1 MKTIKHLLFLCFLS
15 VLVACSEDT
24 FIPQSEIS
32 PNANG
37 NSVDLISMV
46 VPDIEMD
53 DAATRSK
60 LIDDGT
66 GLKFAWQEND
76 AIGIVPMSGNP
87 LRFPINADNA
97 GKSTAIFDGGGWALR
112 TDMKYAAFFPINE
125 KNQGTD
131 IKHIVIDYAGQTQG
145 NYMKYDFLAT
155 GAVKPSDGQVTF
167 NMKRLSAILKISI
180 SMPAG
185 STSRYGTLIAPE
197 ESFGVKGVLDLS
209 GNEPVYTP
217 TGRTKFINTDLGIE
231 KSSDIAWTYEVY
243 MMIPPTNLSGKTL
256 TFRLTSDA
264 GYAYEAELQGKNF
277 EAGKAYK
284 LSGSARGATI
294 KNLNLI
300 NAAQDAGQ
308 NPEVGTFSTNTD
320 GTVNVNDNLDKIAK
334 VVSIQVIYAED
345 PTICDEI
352 GYFRNLEKLTCGNYL
367 NTSENQMINSLDVSN
382 NTKLTLLA
390 FGCNKL
396 TTIDLS
402 KNTLLETLYCFT
414 NSLASLDL
422 SNNPELRALRC
433 QSNLLTSLD
442 LSNNPKL
449 QEIRCGDNQM
459 TSLDVSGCMT
469 LTDLRCANNQL
480 TSLDLSNCTSLNYLE
495 CPTNNLTSLDISNS
509 TALKELRCNN
519 NQFTSLDVSNNAK
532 LELLDCGKNQLT
544 SLDVSNN
551 TALINLFCR
560 YNQLTSLDVSN
571 NTNLITILCDYNQI
585 TSINLTNN
593 TELETLTMGGN
604 KLTSLDVSSCSE
616 LYDLHCFGNQLTS
629 LDVSNLTNLEDLYC
643 FSNQLTSLDVSNN
656 TELMILQCDGNKL
669 TTLDVSNNTNLEE
682 LSCARNPFEELSIND
697 MEKLVRL
704 DISNCPSLKKL
715 KCQSNH
721 LSTLFVQN
729 NPALELLW
737 CQNNYLDELNLSGC
751 TALKQ
756 LRSFKNMMSYLDI
769 SGCTSLY
776 LYYPRLDSFCLVGD
790 QYADENRN
798 SYQEMTLKARSND
811 TTDLNTSNTSFYNE
825 HVTVTK
831 E

>member
-1 MKTIKHLLFLCFLS
+1 
-15 VLVACSEDT
+15 
-24 FIPQSEIS
+24 
-32 PNANG
+32 
-37 NSVDLISMV
+37 MV

-53 DAATRSK
+53 NATTRSK
-60 LIDDGT
+60 LFDDGT

-185 STSRYGTLIAPE
+185 STSRYGTLVAPE
-197 ESFGVKGVLDLS
+197 EAFDVKGVLDLS
-209 GNEPVYTP
+209 GNEPIYSP
-217 TGRTKFINTDLGIE
+217 LGKTKFINTDLGIE
-231 KSSDIAWTYEVY
+231 KTSASAWTYEVY

-256 TFRLTSDA
+256 TFRLTSDR

-277 EAGKAYK
+277 EAGKAYQ
-284 LSGSARGATI
+284 LSGEAQGATI

-300 NAAQDAGQ
+300 AAAENATQ
-308 NPEVGTFSTNTD
+308 NPDVGTFVKNTD
-320 GTVNVNDNLDKIAK
+320 GTVNINDNLEKIAN
-334 VVSIQVIYAED
+334 VVSVNVGHIED
-345 PTICDEI
+345 PTVCDEI
-352 GYFRNLEKLTCGNYL
+352 GYFRNLQQLACTNYL
-367 NTSENQMINSLDVSN
+367 NTEENLMIQSLDVSN
-382 NTKLTLLA
+382 NRYLKSLIC
-390 FGCNKL
+390 GCNNL
-396 TTIDLS
+396 TTLDLS
-402 KNTLLETLYCFT
+402 KNTMLTQLYCFNNKLT
-414 NSLASLDL
+414 SLDLSNNPQLQTLMCYRNSLTSLDL
-422 SNNPELRALRC
+422 SNNPEL
-433 QSNLLTSLD
+433 N
-442 LSNNPKL
+442 
-449 QEIRCGDNQM
+449 EIVCY
-459 TSLDVSGCMT
+459 
-469 LTDLRCANNQL
+469 NNQ
-480 TSLDLSNCTSLNYLE
+480 
-495 CPTNNLTSLDISNS
+495 I
-509 TALKELRCNN
+509 
-519 NQFTSLDVSNNAK
+519 
-532 LELLDCGKNQLT
+532 
-544 SLDVSNN
+544 
-551 TALINLFCR
+551 
-560 YNQLTSLDVSN
+560 
-571 NTNLITILCDYNQI
+571 
-585 TSINLTNN
+585 
-593 TELETLTMGGN
+593 
-604 KLTSLDVSSCSE
+604 
-616 LYDLHCFGNQLTS
+616 
-629 LDVSNLTNLEDLYC
+629 
-643 FSNQLTSLDVSNN
+643 TSLDVSNN

-682 LSCARNPFEELSIND
+682 LSCSRNPFEELSITN

-704 DISNCPSLKKL
+704 DISNCPSLKTL

-790 QYADENRN
+790 QYEDENRN

-811 TTDLNTSNTSFYNE
+811 TTDLNTSSTSFYNE

>member
-1 MKTIKHLLFLCFLS
+1 MKTFKHFLFLCFLS
-15 VLVACSEDT
+15 VLVACTEDT
-24 FIPQSEIS
+24 FMPQSEIS
-32 PNANG
+32 PIADG
-37 NSVDLISMV
+37 NSVDMISMV

-53 DAATRSK
+53 ATTRSK
-60 LIDDGT
+60 LIDDGSQ
-66 GLKFAWQEND
+66 LKFEWKEND
-76 AIGIVPMSGNP
+76 AIGVVPLSGHP
-87 LRFPINADNA
+87 LLFPIHAENA
-97 GKSTAIFDGGGWALR
+97 GKNTALFDGGGWALR

-145 NYMKYDFLAT
+145 NYMDYDFLAT

-185 STSRYGTLIAPE
+185 STAHYGTLIAPE
-197 ESFGVKGVLDLS
+197 EIFGVKGVLDLS

-217 TGRTKFINTDLGIE
+217 EGRTKFINTDLGIE
-231 KSSDIAWTYEVY
+231 KTSTSAWTYEVY
-243 MMIPPTNLSGKTL
+243 MMVPPTDLSGKTL

-264 GYAYEAELQGKNF
+264 GYAYEATLQGKKF
-277 EAGKAYK
+277 EAGKAYQ
-284 LSGSARGATI
+284 LSGSALGATI

-334 VVSIQVIYAED
+334 VISIQVTYAED
-345 PTICDEI
+345 PTVCDEI
-352 GYFRNLEKLTCGNYL
+352 GYFRNLEKLACGNFL
-367 NTSENQMINSLDVSN
+367 NTEENQMINSLDVSN

-402 KNTLLETLYCFT
+402 KNTLLETLYCFA

-422 SNNPELRALRC
+422 SNNPQLQTLMCYRN
-433 QSNLLTSLD
+433 SLTSLD

-449 QEIRCGDNQM
+449 QKIICGDNQM

-532 LELLDCGKNQLT
+532 LELLDCHKNQLT

-551 TALINLFCR
+551 TALINLFC
-560 YNQLTSLDVSN
+560 YKNQLTSLDVSN
-571 NTNLITILCDYNQI
+571 NTNLITIQCDYNQI

-616 LYDLHCFGNQLTS
+616 LLDLHCFGNQLTS

-656 TELMILQCDGNKL
+656 TALMYLECENNQL

-682 LSCARNPFEELSIND
+682 LYCGKNLFEELTITN
-697 MEKLVRL
+697 MENLVL
-704 DISNCPSLKKL
+704 LNIVNCPALKTL

-721 LSTLFVQN
+721 LNILYITGNAALETLF
-729 NPALELLW
+729 
-737 CQNNYLDELNLSGC
+737 CQVNYLKDLDLSGC

-756 LRSFKNMMSYLDI
+756 LRSFKNLMSYLDI

-776 LYYPRLDSFCLVGD
+776 LYNINASSFCMVGN

-811 TTDLNTSNTSFYNE
+811 TTDLNTSSTSFNNE

>member
-32 PNANG
+32 PNSNG

-53 DAATRSK
+53 DATTRSK

-131 IKHIVIDYAGQTQG
+131 IKHIAIDYAGQTQG

-185 STSRYGTLIAPE
+185 STSRYGTLVAPE
-197 ESFGVKGVLDLS
+197 EAFDVKGCADLS
-209 GNEPVYTP
+209 GNEPIYSP
-217 TGRTKFINTDLGIE
+217 LGKTKFINTDLGIE
-231 KSSDIAWTYEVY
+231 KTSASAWTYEVY

-264 GYAYEAELQGKNF
+264 GYAYEANLQGKNF
-277 EAGKAYK
+277 EAGKAYQ
-284 LSGSARGATI
+284 LSGEAQGATI

-300 NAAQDAGQ
+300 AAAENTTQ
-308 NPEVGTFSTNTD
+308 NPDVGTFVKNTD
-320 GTVNVNDNLDKIAK
+320 GTVNINDNLEKIAS
-334 VVSIQVIYAED
+334 VVSVNVAYIED

-367 NTSENQMINSLDVSN
+367 NTEENLMIQSLDVSN
-382 NTKLTLLA
+382 NRYLKSLIC
-390 FGCNKL
+390 GCNNL
-396 TTIDLS
+396 TTLDLS
-402 KNTLLETLYCFT
+402 KNTMLTQLYCFNNKLT
-414 NSLASLDL
+414 SLDLSNNPQLQTLMCYRNSLTSLDL
-422 SNNPELRALRC
+422 SNNPEL
-433 QSNLLTSLD
+433 N
-442 LSNNPKL
+442 
-449 QEIRCGDNQM
+449 EIVCY
-459 TSLDVSGCMT
+459 
-469 LTDLRCANNQL
+469 NNQ
-480 TSLDLSNCTSLNYLE
+480 
-495 CPTNNLTSLDISNS
+495 I
-509 TALKELRCNN
+509 
-519 NQFTSLDVSNNAK
+519 
-532 LELLDCGKNQLT
+532 
-544 SLDVSNN
+544 
-551 TALINLFCR
+551 
-560 YNQLTSLDVSN
+560 
-571 NTNLITILCDYNQI
+571 
-585 TSINLTNN
+585 
-593 TELETLTMGGN
+593 
-604 KLTSLDVSSCSE
+604 
-616 LYDLHCFGNQLTS
+616 
-629 LDVSNLTNLEDLYC
+629 
-643 FSNQLTSLDVSNN
+643 TSLDVSNN

-682 LSCARNPFEELSIND
+682 LSCTSNPFEELSITN

-704 DISNCPSLKKL
+704 DISNCPSLKTL

-721 LSTLFVQN
+721 LSTLYVQN
-729 NPALELLW
+729 DPALELLW

-811 TTDLNTSNTSFYNE
+811 TTDLNTSSTSFYNE

>member
-1 MKTIKHLLFLCFLS
+1 MKTFKHFPFLCFLS
-15 VLVACSEDT
+15 VLVACTEDT
-24 FIPQSEIS
+24 FMPQSEIS
-32 PNANG
+32 PIADG
-37 NSVDLISMV
+37 NSVAIISMV

-53 DAATRSK
+53 ATTRSK
-60 LIDDGT
+60 LIDDGSQ
-66 GLKFAWQEND
+66 LKFEWKEND
-76 AIGIVPMSGNP
+76 AIGVVPLSGHP
-87 LRFPINADNA
+87 LLFPIHAENA
-97 GKSTAIFDGGGWALR
+97 GKNTALFDGGGWALR

-145 NYMKYDFLAT
+145 NYMNYDFLAT

-167 NMKRLSAILKISI
+167 NMKRISAILKISI

-185 STSRYGTLIAPE
+185 STAHYGTLIAPE
-197 ESFGVKGVLDLS
+197 EIFGVKGVLDLS

-217 TGRTKFINTDLGIE
+217 EGRTKFINTDLGIE
-231 KSSDIAWTYEVY
+231 KTSTSAWTYEVY
-243 MMIPPTNLSGKTL
+243 MMVPPTDLSGKTL

-264 GYAYEAELQGKNF
+264 GYAYEATLQGKKF

-294 KNLNLI
+294 KNLRLI
-300 NAAQDAGQ
+300 SAAQDVGQ

-320 GTVNVNDNLDKIAK
+320 GTVNVNDNLDRIAK
-334 VVSIQVIYAED
+334 VISIQVAYKED

-352 GYFRNLEKLTCGNYL
+352 GYFRNLEKLTCNNYV

-382 NTKLTLLA
+382 NTKLTFLA

-433 QSNLLTSLD
+433 FSNQLTSLD
-442 LSNNPKL
+442 VSNLTNL
-449 QEIRCGDNQM
+449 EDLHCFSNQL
-459 TSLDVSGCMT
+459 TSLDVSGCMV

-480 TSLDLSNCTSLNYLE
+480 TLLDLSNCTSLTYLE
-495 CPTNNLTSLDISNS
+495 CTGNQLTSLDVSNS

-519 NQFTSLDVSNNAK
+519 NQFTSLDVSNNTK
-532 LELLDCGKNQLT
+532 LEILDCHKNQLT

-551 TALINLFCR
+551 TALINLFC
-560 YNQLTSLDVSN
+560 YKNQLTSLDVSN
-571 NTNLITILCDYNQI
+571 NTNLITIQCDYNQI

-604 KLTSLDVSSCSE
+604 KLTSLDVSSCSG
-616 LYDLHCFGNQLTS
+616 LYDLHCFSNQLTS

-656 TELMILQCDGNKL
+656 TALMYLNCESNQL
-669 TTLDVSNNTNLEE
+669 TTLDVSKNTLLEE
-682 LSCARNPFEELSIND
+682 LTCGKNLFEELTITN
-697 MEKLVRL
+697 MEKLVFF
-704 DISNCPSLKKL
+704 DINNCPALKTL

-721 LSTLFVQN
+721 LSVLYVNNNSALETLF
-729 NPALELLW
+729 
-737 CQNNYLDELNLSGC
+737 CMNNYLTQLDLSGC
-751 TALKQ
+751 IALKQ
-756 LRSFKNMMSYLDI
+756 LRSFNNMMSNLDI

-776 LYYPRLDSFCLVGD
+776 LYNSNASSFCMVGN

-798 SYQEMTLKARSND
+798 SYREMTLKARADD
-811 TTDLNTSNTSFYNE
+811 TTNLNTNTSFNNA
-825 HVTVTK
+825 HVTVTR

>member
-1 MKTIKHLLFLCFLS
+1 MKTFKHFPFLCFLS
-15 VLVACSEDT
+15 VLVACTEDT
-24 FIPQSEIS
+24 FMPQSEIS
-32 PNANG
+32 PIADG
-37 NSVDLISMV
+37 NSVAMISMV

-53 DAATRSK
+53 ATTRSK
-60 LIDDGT
+60 LIDDGSQ
-66 GLKFAWQEND
+66 LKFEWKEND
-76 AIGIVPMSGNP
+76 AIGVVPLSGHP
-87 LRFPINADNA
+87 LLFPINAENA
-97 GKSTAIFDGGGWALR
+97 GKNTALFDGGGWALR

-145 NYMKYDFLAT
+145 NYMNYDFLAT

-167 NMKRLSAILKISI
+167 NMKRISAILKISI

-185 STSRYGTLIAPE
+185 STAHYGTLIAPE
-197 ESFGVKGVLDLS
+197 EAFGVKGVLDLS

-217 TGRTKFINTDLGIE
+217 EGRTKFINTDLGIE
-231 KSSDIAWTYEVY
+231 KTSTSAWTYEVY
-243 MMIPPTNLSGKTL
+243 MMVPPTDLSGKTL

-264 GYAYEAELQGKNF
+264 GYAYEATLQGKKF

-294 KNLNLI
+294 KNLRLI
-300 NAAQDAGQ
+300 SAAQDVGQ

-334 VVSIQVIYAED
+334 VISIQVAYAED

-352 GYFRNLEKLTCGNYL
+352 GYFRNLEKLTCNNYV

-382 NTKLTLLA
+382 NTKLTFLA

-433 QSNLLTSLD
+433 FSNQLTSLD
-442 LSNNPKL
+442 VSNLTNL
-449 QEIRCGDNQM
+449 EDLHCFSNQL
-459 TSLDVSGCMT
+459 TSLDVSGCMV

-480 TSLDLSNCTSLNYLE
+480 TLLDLSNCTSLTYLE
-495 CPTNNLTSLDISNS
+495 CTGNQLTSLDVSNS

-519 NQFTSLDVSNNAK
+519 NQFTSLDVSNNTNLESLNCSKNK
-532 LELLDCGKNQLT
+532 LSTLDVSNNTKLLNLLCTHNQLT
-544 SLDVSNN
+544 SLDVSN
-551 TALINLFCR
+551 
-560 YNQLTSLDVSN
+560 LTHL
-571 NTNLITILCDYNQI
+571 TYMQCDYNQI

-604 KLTSLDVSSCSE
+604 KLTSLDVSSCSG
-616 LYDLHCFGNQLTS
+616 LYDLHCFSNQLTS

-656 TELMILQCDGNKL
+656 TALMYLNCESNQL
-669 TTLDVSNNTNLEE
+669 TTLDVSKNTLLEE
-682 LSCARNPFEELSIND
+682 LTCGKNLFEELTITN
-697 MEKLVRL
+697 MENLVFL
-704 DISNCPSLKKL
+704 DIVNCPALKTL

-721 LSTLFVQN
+721 LNILYITGNAALETLF
-729 NPALELLW
+729 
-737 CQNNYLDELNLSGC
+737 CQVNYLKDLDLSGC

-756 LRSFKNMMSYLDI
+756 LRSFNNLMSYLDI

-776 LYYPRLDSFCLVGD
+776 LYNSNASSFCMVGN

-798 SYQEMTLKARSND
+798 SYREMTLKARADD
-811 TTDLNTSNTSFYNE
+811 TTNLNTNTSFNNA
-825 HVTVTK
+825 HVTVTR

>member
-1 MKTIKHLLFLCFLS
+1 MKTFKHFPFLCFLS
-15 VLVACSEDT
+15 VLVACTEDT
-24 FIPQSEIS
+24 FMPQSEIS
-32 PNANG
+32 PIADG
-37 NSVDLISMV
+37 NSVAIISMV

-53 DAATRSK
+53 ATTRSK
-60 LIDDGT
+60 LIDDGSQ
-66 GLKFAWQEND
+66 LKFEWKEND
-76 AIGIVPMSGNP
+76 AIGVVPLSGHP
-87 LRFPINADNA
+87 LLFPIHAENA
-97 GKSTAIFDGGGWALR
+97 GKNTALFDGGGWALR

-145 NYMKYDFLAT
+145 NYMNYDFLAT

-167 NMKRLSAILKISI
+167 NMKRISAILKISI

-185 STSRYGTLIAPE
+185 STAHYGTLIAPE
-197 ESFGVKGVLDLS
+197 EIFGVKGVLDLS

-217 TGRTKFINTDLGIE
+217 EGRTKFINTDLGIE
-231 KSSDIAWTYEVY
+231 KTSTSAWTYEVY
-243 MMIPPTNLSGKTL
+243 MMVPPTDLSGKTL

-264 GYAYEAELQGKNF
+264 GYAYEATLQGKKF

-294 KNLNLI
+294 KNLRLI
-300 NAAQDAGQ
+300 SAAQDVGQ

-334 VVSIQVIYAED
+334 VISIQVAYAED

-352 GYFRNLEKLTCGNYL
+352 GYFRNLEKLTCNNYV

-382 NTKLTLLA
+382 NTKLTFLA

-433 QSNLLTSLD
+433 FSNQLTSLD
-442 LSNNPKL
+442 VSNLTNL
-449 QEIRCGDNQM
+449 EDLHCFSNQL
-459 TSLDVSGCMT
+459 TSLDVSGCMV

-480 TSLDLSNCTSLNYLE
+480 TLLDLSNCTSLTYLE
-495 CPTNNLTSLDISNS
+495 CTGNQLTSLDVSNS

-519 NQFTSLDVSNNAK
+519 NQFTSLDVSNNTNLESLNCSKNK
-532 LELLDCGKNQLT
+532 LSTLDVSNNTKLLNLLCTHNQLT
-544 SLDVSNN
+544 SLDVSN
-551 TALINLFCR
+551 
-560 YNQLTSLDVSN
+560 LTHL
-571 NTNLITILCDYNQI
+571 TYMQCDYNQI

-604 KLTSLDVSSCSE
+604 KLTSLDVSSCSG
-616 LYDLHCFGNQLTS
+616 LYDLHCFSNQLTS

-656 TELMILQCDGNKL
+656 TALMYLNCESNQL
-669 TTLDVSNNTNLEE
+669 TTLDVSKNTLLEE
-682 LSCARNPFEELSIND
+682 LTCGKNLFEELTITN
-697 MEKLVRL
+697 MENLVFL
-704 DISNCPSLKKL
+704 DIVNCPALKTL

-721 LSTLFVQN
+721 LNILYITGNAALETLF
-729 NPALELLW
+729 
-737 CQNNYLDELNLSGC
+737 CQVNYLKDLDLSGC
-751 TALKQ
+751 TSLKQ
-756 LRSFKNMMSYLDI
+756 LRSFKNLMSYLDI

-776 LYYPRLDSFCLVGD
+776 LYNSNASSFCMVGN
-790 QYADENRN
+790 QYADENQN
-798 SYQEMTLKARSND
+798 SYQEMTLKARADD
-811 TTDLNTSNTSFYNE
+811 TTNLNTNTSFNNG
-825 HVTVTK
+825 HVTVTR

>member
-32 PNANG
+32 PNSNG

-131 IKHIVIDYAGQTQG
+131 IKHIAIDYAGQTQG

-185 STSRYGTLIAPE
+185 STAHYGTLIAPE
-197 ESFGVKGVLDLS
+197 EAFGVKGVLDLS

-217 TGRTKFINTDLGIE
+217 EGRTKFINTDLGLE
-231 KSSDIAWTYEVY
+231 KTSTSAWTYEVY
-243 MMIPPTNLSGKTL
+243 MMVPPTDLSGKTL

-264 GYAYEAELQGKNF
+264 GYAYEATLQGKRF

-284 LSGSARGATI
+284 LSGSAQGATI
-294 KNLNLI
+294 KNLRLI
-300 NAAQDAGQ
+300 SAAQDAGQ

-320 GTVNVNDNLDKIAK
+320 GTVNVNDNLEKIAK
-334 VVSIQVIYAED
+334 VVSIQVTYAED
-345 PTICDEI
+345 PTVCDEI
-352 GYFRNLEKLTCGNYL
+352 GYFRNLEKLACGNFL
-367 NTSENQMINSLDVSN
+367 NTEENQMINSLDVSN

-402 KNTLLETLYCFT
+402 KNPLLEELYCF
-414 NSLASLDL
+414 
-422 SNNPELRALRC
+422 NNT
-433 QSNLLTSLD
+433 LTSLD
-442 LSNNPKL
+442 LSKNPDLRVLRCNINSLTSLNLSNNPKL
-449 QEIRCGDNQM
+449 SEIRCGNNDQM
-459 TSLDVSGCMT
+459 TSLDVSGCMA
-469 LTDLRCANNQL
+469 LTELRCGRNQLSSLDLSSCTLLNYLECNNNQL
-480 TSLDLSNCTSLNYLE
+480 SSLDLSNCTVLN
-495 CPTNNLTSLDISNS
+495 TLT
-509 TALKELRCNN
+509 CNN
-519 NQFTSLDVSNNAK
+519 NQLSSLDLSNCTVLKILTCNSNRLSSLNVSNCTV
-532 LELLDCGKNQLT
+532 L
-544 SLDVSNN
+544 N
-551 TALINLFCR
+551 TLFCYR
-560 YNQLTSLDVSN
+560 NQLTSLDVSN
-571 NTNLITILCDYNQI
+571 NTNLITLQCDWNQI
-585 TSINLTNN
+585 TSLDISNN
-593 TELETLTMGGN
+593 SSLETLTLGGN
-604 KLTSLDVSSCSE
+604 KLTSLDVSNCPG
-616 LYDLHCFGNQLTS
+616 LLDLHCYN
-629 LDVSNLTNLEDLYC
+629 
-643 FSNQLTSLDVSNN
+643 NQLTSLDVSNN
-656 TELMILQCDGNKL
+656 TALMYLNCRNNQL
-669 TTLDVSNNTNLEE
+669 TTLDVSNNTNLKE
-682 LSCARNPFEELSIND
+682 LNCGKNLFEELTITN
-697 MEKLVRL
+697 MENLVFL
-704 DISNCPSLKKL
+704 EIEDCPALKTL

-721 LSTLFVQN
+721 LNSLYITGNAALETLF
-729 NPALELLW
+729 
-737 CQNNYLDELNLSGC
+737 CQVNYLTELNLSGC

-776 LYYPRLDSFCLVGD
+776 LYYPRLDSFCLVGN

-811 TTDLNTSNTSFYNE
+811 TTDLNTSSTSFNNE

>member
-1 MKTIKHLLFLCFLS
+1 MKTFKHFPFLCFLS
-15 VLVACSEDT
+15 VLVACTEDT
-24 FIPQSEIS
+24 FMPQSEIS
-32 PNANG
+32 PIADG
-37 NSVDLISMV
+37 NSVAMISMV

-53 DAATRSK
+53 ATTRSK
-60 LIDDGT
+60 LIDDGSQ
-66 GLKFAWQEND
+66 LKFEWKEND
-76 AIGIVPMSGNP
+76 AIGVVPLSGHP
-87 LRFPINADNA
+87 LLFPIHAENA
-97 GKSTAIFDGGGWALR
+97 GKNTALFDGGGWALR
-112 TDMKYAAFFPINE
+112 TDMKYAAFFPINK

-145 NYMKYDFLAT
+145 NYMNYDFLAT

-167 NMKRLSAILKISI
+167 NMKRISAILKISI

-185 STSRYGTLIAPE
+185 STAHYGTLIAPE
-197 ESFGVKGVLDLS
+197 EAFGVKGVLDLS

-217 TGRTKFINTDLGIE
+217 EGRTKFINTDLGLE
-231 KSSDIAWTYEVY
+231 KTSTSAWTYEVY
-243 MMIPPTNLSGKTL
+243 MMVPPTDLSGKTL

-264 GYAYEAELQGKNF
+264 GYAYEATLQGKKF

-294 KNLNLI
+294 KNLRLI
-300 NAAQDAGQ
+300 SAAQDVGQ

-334 VVSIQVIYAED
+334 VISIQVAYAED

-352 GYFRNLEKLTCGNYL
+352 GYFRNLEKLTCNNYV

-382 NTKLTLLA
+382 NTKLTFLA

-433 QSNLLTSLD
+433 FSNQLTSLD
-442 LSNNPKL
+442 VSNLTNL
-449 QEIRCGDNQM
+449 EDLHCFSNQL
-459 TSLDVSGCMT
+459 TSLDVSGCMV

-480 TSLDLSNCTSLNYLE
+480 TLLDLSNCTSLTYLE
-495 CPTNNLTSLDISNS
+495 CTGNQLTSLDVSNS

-519 NQFTSLDVSNNAK
+519 NQFTSLDVSNNTNLESLNCSKNK
-532 LELLDCGKNQLT
+532 LSTLDVSNNTKLLNLLCTHNQLT
-544 SLDVSNN
+544 SLDVSN
-551 TALINLFCR
+551 
-560 YNQLTSLDVSN
+560 LTHL
-571 NTNLITILCDYNQI
+571 TYMQCDYNQI

-604 KLTSLDVSSCSE
+604 KLTSLDVSSCSG
-616 LYDLHCFGNQLTS
+616 LYDLHCFSNQLTS

-656 TELMILQCDGNKL
+656 TALMYLNCESNQL
-669 TTLDVSNNTNLEE
+669 TTLDVSKNTLLEE
-682 LSCARNPFEELSIND
+682 LTCGKNLFEELTITN
-697 MEKLVRL
+697 MENLVFL
-704 DISNCPSLKKL
+704 DIVNCPALKTL

-721 LSTLFVQN
+721 LNILYITGNAALETLF
-729 NPALELLW
+729 
-737 CQNNYLDELNLSGC
+737 CQVNYLKDLDLSGC

-756 LRSFKNMMSYLDI
+756 LRSFNNLMSYLDI

-776 LYYPRLDSFCLVGD
+776 LYNSNASSFCMVGN

-798 SYQEMTLKARSND
+798 SYREMTLKARADD
-811 TTDLNTSNTSFYNE
+811 TTNLNTNTLFNND
-825 HVTVTK
+825 HVTVIR

>member
-1 MKTIKHLLFLCFLS
+1 
-15 VLVACSEDT
+15 
-24 FIPQSEIS
+24 
-32 PNANG
+32 
-37 NSVDLISMV
+37 MV

-60 LIDDGT
+60 LFDDGT

-185 STSRYGTLIAPE
+185 STSRYGTLVAPE
-197 ESFGVKGVLDLS
+197 EAFDVKGVLDLS
-209 GNEPVYTP
+209 GNEPIYSP
-217 TGRTKFINTDLGIE
+217 LGKTKFINTDLGIE
-231 KSSDIAWTYEVY
+231 KTSASAWTYEVY

-256 TFRLTSDA
+256 TFRLTSDR

-277 EAGKAYK
+277 EAGKAYQ
-284 LSGSARGATI
+284 LSGEAQGATI

-300 NAAQDAGQ
+300 AAAENATQ
-308 NPEVGTFSTNTD
+308 NPDVGTFVKNTD
-320 GTVNVNDNLDKIAK
+320 GTVNINDNLEKIAS
-334 VVSIQVIYAED
+334 VVSVNVGHIED
-345 PTICDEI
+345 PTVCDEI
-352 GYFRNLEKLTCGNYL
+352 GYFRNLQQLACTNYL
-367 NTSENQMINSLDVSN
+367 NTEENLMIQSLDVSN
-382 NTKLTLLA
+382 NRYLKSLIC
-390 FGCNKL
+390 GCNNL
-396 TTIDLS
+396 ITIDLS
-402 KNTLLETLYCFT
+402 KNTILMQLYCFNNKLT
-414 NSLASLDL
+414 SLDLSNNPQLQTLMCYRNSLTSLDL
-422 SNNPELRALRC
+422 SNNPEL
-433 QSNLLTSLD
+433 N
-442 LSNNPKL
+442 
-449 QEIRCGDNQM
+449 EIVCY
-459 TSLDVSGCMT
+459 
-469 LTDLRCANNQL
+469 NNQ
-480 TSLDLSNCTSLNYLE
+480 
-495 CPTNNLTSLDISNS
+495 I
-509 TALKELRCNN
+509 
-519 NQFTSLDVSNNAK
+519 
-532 LELLDCGKNQLT
+532 
-544 SLDVSNN
+544 
-551 TALINLFCR
+551 
-560 YNQLTSLDVSN
+560 
-571 NTNLITILCDYNQI
+571 
-585 TSINLTNN
+585 
-593 TELETLTMGGN
+593 
-604 KLTSLDVSSCSE
+604 
-616 LYDLHCFGNQLTS
+616 
-629 LDVSNLTNLEDLYC
+629 
-643 FSNQLTSLDVSNN
+643 TSLDVSNN

-682 LSCARNPFEELSIND
+682 LSCSSNPFEELSIND
-697 MEKLVRL
+697 MKKLVRL
-704 DISNCPSLKKL
+704 DISNCPSLKTL

-721 LSTLFVQN
+721 LSTLFVRN

-737 CQNNYLDELNLSGC
+737 CQNNYLDELDLSGC

-776 LYYPRLDSFCLVGD
+776 LYYPRLDSFCFVGD

-811 TTDLNTSNTSFYNE
+811 TTDLNTSSTSFYNE

>member
-1 MKTIKHLLFLCFLS
+1 MKTFKHFPFLCFLS
-15 VLVACSEDT
+15 VLVACTEDT
-24 FIPQSEIS
+24 FMPQSEIS
-32 PNANG
+32 PIADG
-37 NSVDLISMV
+37 NSVAIISMV

-53 DAATRSK
+53 ATTRSK
-60 LIDDGT
+60 LIDDGSQ
-66 GLKFAWQEND
+66 LKFEWKEND
-76 AIGIVPMSGNP
+76 AIGVVPLSGHP
-87 LRFPINADNA
+87 LLFPIHAENA
-97 GKSTAIFDGGGWALR
+97 GKNTALFDGGGWALR

-145 NYMKYDFLAT
+145 NYMNYDFLAT

-167 NMKRLSAILKISI
+167 NMKRISAILKISI

-185 STSRYGTLIAPE
+185 STAHYGTLIAPE
-197 ESFGVKGVLDLS
+197 EAFGVKGVLDLS

-217 TGRTKFINTDLGIE
+217 EGRTKFINTDLGLE
-231 KSSDIAWTYEVY
+231 KTSTSAWTYEVY
-243 MMIPPTNLSGKTL
+243 MMVPPTDLSGKTL

-264 GYAYEAELQGKNF
+264 GYAYEATLQGKKF

-294 KNLNLI
+294 KNLRLI
-300 NAAQDAGQ
+300 SAAQDVGQ

-334 VVSIQVIYAED
+334 VISIQVAYAED

-352 GYFRNLEKLTCGNYL
+352 GYFRNLEKLTCNNYV

-382 NTKLTLLA
+382 NTKLTFLA

-433 QSNLLTSLD
+433 FSNQLTSLD
-442 LSNNPKL
+442 VSNLTNL
-449 QEIRCGDNQM
+449 EDLHCFSNQL
-459 TSLDVSGCMT
+459 TSLDVSGCMV

-480 TSLDLSNCTSLNYLE
+480 TLLDLSNCTSLTYLE
-495 CPTNNLTSLDISNS
+495 CTGNQLTSLDVSNS

-519 NQFTSLDVSNNAK
+519 NQFTSLDVSNNTK
-532 LELLDCGKNQLT
+532 LEILDCHKNQLT

-551 TALINLFCR
+551 TALINLFC
-560 YNQLTSLDVSN
+560 YKNQLTSLDVSN
-571 NTNLITILCDYNQI
+571 NTNLITIQCDYNQI

-604 KLTSLDVSSCSE
+604 KLTSLDVSSCSG
-616 LYDLHCFGNQLTS
+616 LYDLHCFSNQLTS

-656 TELMILQCDGNKL
+656 TALMYLNCESNQL
-669 TTLDVSNNTNLEE
+669 TTLDVSKNTLLEE
-682 LSCARNPFEELSIND
+682 LTCGKNLFEELTITN
-697 MEKLVRL
+697 MENLVFL
-704 DISNCPSLKKL
+704 DIVNCPALKTL

-721 LSTLFVQN
+721 LNILYITGNAALETLF
-729 NPALELLW
+729 
-737 CQNNYLDELNLSGC
+737 CQVNYLKDLDLSGC

-756 LRSFKNMMSYLDI
+756 LRSFNNMMSNLDI

-776 LYYPRLDSFCLVGD
+776 LYNSNASSFCMVGN
-790 QYADENRN
+790 QYADENQN
-798 SYQEMTLKARSND
+798 SYQEMTLKARADD
-811 TTDLNTSNTSFYNE
+811 TTNLNTNTSFNNG
-825 HVTVTK
+825 HVTVTR

>member
-1 MKTIKHLLFLCFLS
+1 M
-15 VLVACSEDT
+15 
-24 FIPQSEIS
+24 PQSEIS
-32 PNANG
+32 PIADG
-37 NSVDLISMV
+37 NSVAIISMV

-53 DAATRSK
+53 ATTRSK
-60 LIDDGT
+60 LIDDGSQ
-66 GLKFAWQEND
+66 LKFEWKEND
-76 AIGIVPMSGNP
+76 AIGVVPLSGHP
-87 LRFPINADNA
+87 LLFPIHAENA
-97 GKSTAIFDGGGWALR
+97 GKNTALFDGGGWALR

-145 NYMKYDFLAT
+145 NYMNYDFLAT

-167 NMKRLSAILKISI
+167 NMKRISAILKISI

-185 STSRYGTLIAPE
+185 STAHYGTLIAPE
-197 ESFGVKGVLDLS
+197 EVFGVKGVLDLS

-217 TGRTKFINTDLGIE
+217 EGRTKFINTDLGLE
-231 KSSDIAWTYEVY
+231 KTSTSAWTYEVY
-243 MMIPPTNLSGKTL
+243 MMVPPTDLSGKTL

-264 GYAYEAELQGKNF
+264 GYAYEATLQGKKF

-294 KNLNLI
+294 KNLRLI
-300 NAAQDAGQ
+300 SAAQDAGQ

-334 VVSIQVIYAED
+334 VISIQVAYAED

-352 GYFRNLEKLTCGNYL
+352 GYFRNLEKLTCNNYV

-402 KNTLLETLYCFT
+402 KNTLLETLYCFN

-422 SNNPELRALRC
+422 SNNPELKELRC
-433 QSNLLTSLD
+433 HGNLLTSLD

-459 TSLDVSGCMT
+459 TSLNVSGCMV
-469 LTDLRCANNQL
+469 LTDLRCAYNQL
-480 TSLDLSNCTSLNYLE
+480 TSLDLSNCTSLTYLE
-495 CPTNNLTSLDISNS
+495 CT
-509 TALKELRCNN
+509 
-519 NQFTSLDVSNNAK
+519 
-532 LELLDCGKNQLT
+532 GNQLT

-551 TALINLFCR
+551 TALMYLNC
-560 YNQLTSLDVSN
+560 
-571 NTNLITILCDYNQI
+571 
-585 TSINLTNN
+585 
-593 TELETLTMGGN
+593 E
-604 KLTSLDVSSCSE
+604 
-616 LYDLHCFGNQLTS
+616 
-629 LDVSNLTNLEDLYC
+629 
-643 FSNQLTSLDVSNN
+643 SNQ
-656 TELMILQCDGNKL
+656 L
-669 TTLDVSNNTNLEE
+669 TTLDVSKNTLLEE
-682 LSCARNPFEELSIND
+682 LTCGKNLFEELTITN
-697 MEKLVRL
+697 MENLVFL
-704 DISNCPSLKKL
+704 DIVNCPALKTL

-721 LSTLFVQN
+721 LNILYITGNAALETLF
-729 NPALELLW
+729 
-737 CQNNYLDELNLSGC
+737 CQVNYLKDLDLSGC

-756 LRSFKNMMSYLDI
+756 LRSFNNMMSNLDI

-776 LYYPRLDSFCLVGD
+776 LYNSNASSFCMVGN
-790 QYADENRN
+790 QYADENRS

-811 TTDLNTSNTSFYNE
+811 TTDLNTSSTSFNNE

>member
-32 PNANG
+32 PNSNG

-60 LIDDGT
+60 LIDEGT

-185 STSRYGTLIAPE
+185 STAHYGTLIAPE
-197 ESFGVKGVLDLS
+197 EAFGVKGVLDLS

-217 TGRTKFINTDLGIE
+217 EGRTKFINTDLGIE

-264 GYAYEAELQGKNF
+264 GYAYEANLQGKNF
-277 EAGKAYK
+277 EAGKAYQ
-284 LSGSARGATI
+284 LSGEAQGATI

-300 NAAQDAGQ
+300 AAAQDAGQ

-320 GTVNVNDNLDKIAK
+320 GTVNVNDNLDKIVK

-367 NTSENQMINSLDVSN
+367 NTEENLMIQSLDVSN
-382 NTKLTLLA
+382 NRYLKSLIC
-390 FGCNKL
+390 GCNNL

-402 KNTLLETLYCFT
+402 KNTMLTQLYCFNNKLT
-414 NSLASLDL
+414 SLDL
-422 SNNPELRALRC
+422 SNNPQLQTLMCYRN
-433 QSNLLTSLD
+433 SLTSLD

-469 LTDLRCANNQL
+469 LTNLRCANNQL

-560 YNQLTSLDVSN
+560 FNQLTSLDVSN
-571 NTNLITILCDYNQI
+571 NTNLITIQCDYNQI

-616 LYDLHCFGNQLTS
+616 LLDLHCFGNQLTS

-656 TELMILQCDGNKL
+656 TALMYLDCENNQL

-682 LSCARNPFEELSIND
+682 LSCSRNPFEELSITN
-697 MEKLVRL
+697 MEKLVFL
-704 DISNCPSLKKL
+704 NIVNCPALKTL

-721 LSTLFVQN
+721 LSTLYVQN
-729 NPALELLW
+729 NPALETLF
-737 CQNNYLDELNLSGC
+737 CQVNYLTELNLSGC

-776 LYYPRLDSFCLVGD
+776 LYYPRLDSFCLVGN

-811 TTDLNTSNTSFYNE
+811 TTDLNTSSTSFNNE